1 MANLTQVKESYPN
14 QIHENRELIRTY
26 FDEVWNKGMVELLDE
41 LLTPDYINHTP
52 SSPNPIAGPEGLKP
66 IVLEM
71 RKGFPDLHYE
81 IEDLI
86 ITPHRIVARTIVSGT
101 HIGKLWGMQPTLKKF
116 KISQINIEYIEDGK
130 ISEHWRVTDEHAL
143 LNQLWFQ

>member
-1 MANLTQVKESYPN
+1 MANGTLVKESYTDRI
-14 QIHENRELIRTY
+14 QQNRALIKTY
-26 FDEVWNKGMVELLDE
+26 FDEVWSKGNVELLDE
-41 LLTPDYINHTP
+41 LLSPDYINHTP
-52 SSPNPIAGPEGLKP
+52 TSPNPIPGPEGLKP

-86 ITPHRIVARTIVSGT
+86 ITPNRIVARTIVRGT
-101 HIGKLWGMQPTLKKF
+101 HMGQLWGMHPTKKTF
-116 KISQINIEYIEDGK
+116 EISQINIEYIEDGK

>member
-1 MANLTQVKESYPN
+1 MPNLTLAKENYPN

-26 FDEVWNKGMVELLDE
+26 FDEVWNKGRVELLDE

-71 RKGFPDLHYE
+71 RKGFS
-81 IEDLI
+81 
-86 ITPHRIVARTIVSGT
+86 R
-101 HIGKLWGMQPTLKKF
+101 F
-116 KISQINIEYIEDGK
+116 
-130 ISEHWRVTDEHAL
+130 AL
-143 LNQLWFQ
+143 